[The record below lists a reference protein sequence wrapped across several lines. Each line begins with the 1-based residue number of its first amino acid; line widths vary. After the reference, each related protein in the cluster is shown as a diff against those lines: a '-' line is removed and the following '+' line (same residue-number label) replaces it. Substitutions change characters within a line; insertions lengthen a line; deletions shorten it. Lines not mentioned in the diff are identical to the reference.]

1 MKKKRAG
8 IVRFRFAPLWF
19 ALLGFA
25 LLRIARL
32 WMVQMRIV
40 RMRTVTMRMLT
51 FICLCFFLLGAASL
65 PAGKLP
71 GDHWELLTVA
81 YPPDRDISVVLGGAE
96 KTLTTKGICKVK
108 WQNGSAS
115 IEIKVENL
123 PAASEIDW
131 AGRRYVLWAIDSEK
145 RSVNLGPV
153 PLNKKNAKW
162 KVQAPFRVFGLLVT
176 AEQNPSAEAPS
187 GAVVMESLLP
197 TDPRL
202 VLPVFRVDVPLVP
215 GQS

>member
-1 MKKKRAG
+1 MAGMKKKRAG
-8 IVRFRFAPLWF
+8 IARFRIAPLWF
-19 ALLGFA
+19 APLG
-25 LLRIARL
+25 I
-32 WMVQMRIV
+32 VQMRMV
-40 RMRTVTMRMLT
+40 PMRMLL
-51 FICLCFFLLGAASL
+51 FVFLCFFLLGAASL

-81 YPPDRDISVVLGGAE
+81 YPPDRDVSVVLGGAE

-115 IEIKVENL
+115 MEIKVENL

-131 AGRRYVLWAIDSEK
+131 AGRQYVLWAIDSEK
-145 RSVNLGPV
+145 HSVNLGPV
-153 PLNKKNAKW
+153 PLNKKSAKW

-176 AEQNPSAEAPS
+176 AEQNPGAEAPS
-187 GAVVMESLLP
+187 GAVVLESLLP
-197 TDPRL
+197 TEPNL

-215 GQS
+215 AQS

>member
-1 MKKKRAG
+1 MKRERVG
-8 IVRFRFAPLWF
+8 IVYFSIVPVGR
-19 ALLGFA
+19 
-25 LLRIARL
+25 
-32 WMVQMRIV
+32 VQL
-40 RMRTVTMRMLT
+40 RMLA
-51 FICLCFFLLGAASL
+51 FVCLCFFLLAAGTL
-65 PAGKLP
+65 TAGKLP

-81 YPPDRDISVVLGGAE
+81 YPPDRDVSVVLAGAE

-115 IEIKVENL
+115 MEIKVENL

-145 RSVNLGPV
+145 RTVNLGPL

-162 KVQAPFRVFGLLVT
+162 KTQAPFRVFGLLVT

-197 TDPRL
+197 TDPKL
-202 VLPVFRVDVPLVP
+202 VLPVFRVDVALVP
-215 GQS
+215 AQS

>member
-1 MKKKRAG
+1 MKKERSG
-8 IVRFRFAPLWF
+8 IVRFRFAPLWI
-19 ALLGFA
+19 AS
-25 LLRIARL
+25 LRF
-32 WMVQMRIV
+32 VQMRMILV
-40 RMRTVTMRMLT
+40 RMMIFV
-51 FICLCFFLLGAASL
+51 FLCFYLMGSASL

-81 YPPDRDISVVLGGAE
+81 YPPDRDVSVVLGGAE

-115 IEIKVENL
+115 MEIKVENL
-123 PAASEIDW
+123 PAAGEIAW
-131 AGRRYVLWAIDSEK
+131 AGRQYVLWAIDSEK
-145 RSVNLGPV
+145 RSVNLGPL

-162 KVQAPFRVFGLLVT
+162 KVKAPFRVFGLLVT

-187 GAVVMESLLP
+187 GAVVLESLLP

-202 VLPVFRVDVPLVP
+202 VLPVLRVDVALVP
-215 GQS
+215 PQG

>member
-1 MKKKRAG
+1 MAGMKKERAE
-8 IVRFRFAPLWF
+8 IVRFRFAPLRI
-19 ALLGFA
+19 ALLG
-25 LLRIARL
+25 I
-32 WMVQMRIV
+32 VQMRMV
-40 RMRTVTMRMLT
+40 PMRMLI
-51 FICLCFFLLGAASL
+51 FVFLCFFLLGAASL

-81 YPPDRDISVVLGGAE
+81 YPPDRDVSVVLGGAE
-96 KTLTTKGICKVK
+96 KTLTSKGICMVK

-115 IEIKVENL
+115 LEIKVENL

-131 AGRRYVLWAIDSEK
+131 AGRQYILWAIDSET

-153 PLNKKNAKW
+153 PLNKKDAKW
-162 KVQAPFRVFGLLVT
+162 TGQAPFRVFGLLVT

-202 VLPVFRVDVPLVP
+202 VLPVLRVDVALVP
-215 GQS
+215 AQS

>member
-8 IVRFRFAPLWF
+8 IARFRIAPLWF
-19 ALLGFA
+19 ALLRVA
-25 LLRIARL
+25 SLRI
-32 WMVQMRIV
+32 VQMRMV
-40 RMRTVTMRMLT
+40 PMRMLL
-51 FICLCFFLLGAASL
+51 FVFLCFFLLGAASL

-81 YPPDRDISVVLGGAE
+81 YPPDRDVSVVLGGAE

-115 IEIKVENL
+115 LEIKVENL

-131 AGRRYVLWAIDSEK
+131 AGRQYILWAIDSEK

-153 PLNKKNAKW
+153 PLNKKDAKW

-187 GAVVMESLLP
+187 GAVVLESLLP

-202 VLPVFRVDVPLVP
+202 VLPVLRVDVALVP
-215 GQS
+215 PQG